1 MNETSISTINLQ
13 QKASNP
19 SSSCW
24 VNASAGSGKTKV
36 LIDRIIRLLL
46 HCANPD
52 RILCLT
58 FSRAAASEMQQRLL
72 QKIKLL
78 AELPDLALTDELLSL
93 GEQPTSANVTK
104 AKNLYS
110 IIKSQPVSI
119 QTVHSFCQNLL
130 QRQMGQNILNSTPRV
145 MENFEERTYLTQAFE
160 KLIED
165 KEATHYLEE
174 FFIFHGETVLFEYLS
189 STTRTV
195 HSLNFDD
202 AQKRLFELFDI
213 FPFSNV

>member
-1 MNETSISTINLQ
+1 MNEAPVSTINLQ

-19 SSSCW
+19 NSSYW

-72 QKIKLL
+72 QKIKLF
-78 AELPDLALTDELLSL
+78 AEISESTITDELLSL
-93 GEQPTSANVTK
+93 GEQPTSNNITK
-104 AKNLYS
+104 LKSLYS
-110 IIKSQPVSI
+110 IIQSQPVSI

-145 MENFEERTYLTQAFE
+145 MENFEERTYLTRAFE

-165 KEATHYLEE
+165 EEASHYLEE

-189 STTRTV
+189 STTRTI

-202 AQKRLFELFDI
+202 AQRRLFELFDI
-213 FPFSNV
+213 NKSF